1 MQRSA
6 RWLCIFLL
14 SALCNC
20 RDNPPATQQQQ
31 QRAAASAIQNLD
43 QDYSAM
49 VAQFNAASAKV
60 RAVIML
66 SPT

>member
-6 RWLCIFLL
+6 RWLCLFLL
-14 SALCNC
+14 LVLCGC
-20 RDNPPATQQQQ
+20 RDNSPATQQQQ
-31 QRAAASAIQNLD
+31 QHAEGSAIQNLD

-49 VAQFNAASAKV
+49 VAQFNADSAKV